1 MAYIEFKDVCKNY
14 GDEEIKTK
22 ALKKVSF
29 EINKGELV
37 VITGPSG
44 AGKTTLL
51 NILGGIDNLSS
62 GEVIVNKIDISKL
75 KEKKLTE
82 YRRKNVGFIFQLY
95 NLSENLTAEEN
106 VDLVSELTNKKVD
119 SQASLKKVGLTKKKD
134 FFPHELSGGE
144 CQKVA
149 IARAI
154 SKNPKILLCD
164 EPTGAIDSKGGKQI
178 LKLLQKLANKD
189 KMTVVIVTHNTQIAS
204 IANKVVQIKNGSITK
219 VKTNRKP
226 KLVGDLEW

>member
-1 MAYIEFKDVCKNY
+1 MAYIEFKNVCKNY
-14 GDEEIKTK
+14 GDDEVKTK
-22 ALKKVSF
+22 ALKNVSF

-62 GEVIVNKIDISKL
+62 GDVIVNKVNISNL
-75 KEKKLTE
+75 KERRLTE
-82 YRRKNVGFIFQLY
+82 YRRKNVGFIFQFY
-95 NLSENLTAEEN
+95 NLSENLTAKEN
-106 VDLVSELTNKKVD
+106 IDLVSELMNKKID
-119 SQASLKKVGLTKKKD
+119 AISTLKKVGLTKKVD

-164 EPTGAIDSKGGKQI
+164 EPTGALDSKGGKQI

-189 KMTVVIVTHNTQIAS
+189 KMTVIIITHNNQISS
-204 IANKVVQIKNGSITK
+204 IADKVVQIKNGNITK
-219 VKTNRKP
+219 VKMNRKP
-226 KLVGDLEW
+226 KLAGDLEW